1 MTAPISS
8 FRTIANAIS
17 AVLCDSEPDG
27 VLVAL
32 SGGPDSVLML
42 RAAIARR
49 DNTGQAVAAAHFHH
63 GLRGDDADADLKFC
77 RDLCTTFNV
86 PFHSTTAPGDSASD
100 EAHLRQMRRSYLL
113 SVLDEHKELA
123 VCATGHHA
131 DDQAET
137 VLMRLFRG
145 SGLDGLSGIHP
156 RSGRLIHP
164 MLSLD
169 RVTILA
175 ELSQLG
181 QDYRL
186 DATNLTGNNL
196 RARMRRELQPVL
208 NDLFGA
214 GGLQGPIRA
223 AELLQRDAE
232 ALNQQADDLR
242 RAWRSAG
249 LADHELPVSELCKL
263 PSALS
268 ARSIRRIVT
277 GNRSTVCPLEASHI
291 DSLRQWLAT
300 GQSGSQQ
307 TLPGGWT
314 AERHFDILS
323 IHRNDDREPEAPLLR
338 LSVRDATQDELL
350 SVSPEAGWDHRNS
363 PWRLT
368 LPQAILKGELHL
380 RRWNEGDRLR
390 PFGMTGHKKVSDLMR
405 EAQVPTNQRDR
416 IAVVEDDDGPFWLV
430 GITRDER
437 TRLLP
442 TTTRGLTLLVES
454 LER

>member
-1 MTAPISS
+1 MSAPVSS

-17 AVLCDSEPDG
+17 AVLCDSEPGG

-42 RAAIARR
+42 RAAVARR
-49 DNTGQAVAAAHFHH
+49 DSTGQAVAAAHFHH
-63 GLRGDDADADLKFC
+63 GLRGKEADADLEFC
-77 RDLCTTFNV
+77 RDLCARLKV
-86 PFHSTTAPGDSASD
+86 PFHSATAPDMTSAD
-100 EAHLRQMRRSYLL
+100 EAHLRQLRRAFLL
-113 SVLDEHKELA
+113 SLLDEHGDLA

-156 RSGRLIHP
+156 RSGRFIHP

-169 RVTILA
+169 RSTILA
-175 ELSQLG
+175 ELSQLE

-186 DATNLTGNNL
+186 DKTNLTGDNL
-196 RARMRRELQPVL
+196 RARMRRELHPVL
-208 NDLFGA
+208 HNLFGTSA
-214 GGLQGPIRA
+214 LQGPVRA
-223 AELLQRDAE
+223 AELLRRDAG
-232 ALNQQADDLR
+232 ALDQQTDDLR
-242 RAWRSAG
+242 RAWRTAG
-249 LADHELPVSELCKL
+249 LADHELPVSDLCKL

-268 ARSIRRIVT
+268 ARAIRRIVT
-277 GNRSTVCPLEASHI
+277 EDQSTVSPLEASHI
-291 DSLRQWLAT
+291 DALLEWLET
-300 GQSGSQQ
+300 GQSGSHQ

-314 AERHFDILS
+314 ATRHFNILT
-323 IHRNDDREPEAPLLR
+323 IHRNDDRELEAPLLR
-338 LSVRDATQDELL
+338 LSVHPATRDELL
-350 SVSPEAGWDHRNS
+350 SVSPESGWTHRS
-363 PWRLT
+363 APWRLT
-368 LPQAILKGELHL
+368 LPQAILKGEPHL

-405 EAQVPTNQRDR
+405 EAQVPVNQRNR

-430 GITRDER
+430 GIIRDER

-454 LER
+454 FER